1 MEKSNLD
8 NKSKKNQDNE
18 ETILVWLESGPYPYT
33 NLGIVSAL
41 SKLGKFN
48 FIGIINSKQ
57 DISFLQKQNFVQFK
71 KLLYYPDCYIGKST
85 FNLNNIKKIEEQFD
99 LKLWLDIF
107 TDRTWFY
114 KFHTNFH
121 KFTYK
126 EILTIT
132 ENSLLF
138 FIDVLE
144 KYHPKILIMQR
155 AGENFSNLLLYRL
168 AKKMNIKVLMP
179 IDLHLKNHIHISDN
193 LTGDEISNDFIKL
206 REDFSDSIEK
216 YDKEF
221 LKSNNF
227 TEILEIIASFDSGIG
242 SLPQKIKHYFK
253 RLSNN
258 LEPVYI
264 NTGKTKINLLKY
276 RWSNYFETKKREQ
289 FLDNNAIKI
298 IEDDKFLYFPLQSE
312 PEAAILVN
320 TPFYNNQLSLIET
333 IAKSIPINF
342 TLYVKEHPLQK
353 EKSWRPIQVYKDIIN
368 IPNVKFLHP
377 DVDAQK
383 LLEKSQG
390 VITISGATGF
400 EALFYKKPVILF
412 GDEDYDKLS
421 MITKIKTI
429 NDLPKKIASA
439 LTNFKFDEREFGIFM
454 AVFKKH
460 ALPIP
465 YYSMMKEGVYLSSIQ
480 RNKQEFDSTNL
491 YFQKFYEKYE
501 NDFKLIASAI
511 FSRLQKNNILK

>member
-1 MEKSNLD
+1 MKKNNLN
-8 NKSKKNQDNE
+8 NKSKINQDKE
-18 ETILVWLESGPYPYT
+18 ETILVWLDSGPYVYT
-33 NLGIVSAL
+33 HLGIITAL
-41 SKLGKFN
+41 SKLRKFN

-57 DISFLQKQNFVQFK
+57 DINFLQKQNFIQFK

-114 KFHTNFH
+114 KFHTDFH

-258 LEPVYI
+258 LEPIYI

-298 IEDDKFLYFPLQSE
+298 INVFFNVIYYIENNYF
-312 PEAAILVN
+312 IKV
-320 TPFYNNQLSLIET
+320 
-333 IAKSIPINF
+333 
-342 TLYVKEHPLQK
+342 
-353 EKSWRPIQVYKDIIN
+353 
-368 IPNVKFLHP
+368 
-377 DVDAQK
+377 
-383 LLEKSQG
+383 
-390 VITISGATGF
+390 VI
-400 EALFYKKPVILF
+400 
-412 GDEDYDKLS
+412 
-421 MITKIKTI
+421 
-429 NDLPKKIASA
+429 
-439 LTNFKFDEREFGIFM
+439 
-454 AVFKKH
+454 
-460 ALPIP
+460 
-465 YYSMMKEGVYLSSIQ
+465 
-480 RNKQEFDSTNL
+480 
-491 YFQKFYEKYE
+491 
-501 NDFKLIASAI
+501 
-511 FSRLQKNNILK
+511 